1 MWSCGCPVLLW
12 MVVVVCLGKF
22 GQIGVVLTERWVVGV
37 LLRGPGPVG
46 QQSFRYLV
54 DRVGVSMLWR
64 RFFVTDEFAI
74 GVHAESGERRPLQGV
89 AEILESAR
97 RRLKPRPLP
106 PAQSQTAGRREDDQ
120 HDQCESP
127 TTCSGHP

>member
-12 MVVVVCLGKF
+12 MVVVVGLRKF
-22 GQIGVVLTERWVVGV
+22 GEIRVVLAERRVVGV
-37 LLRGPGPVG
+37 LLRGFGTFG
-46 QQSFRYLV
+46 QQSVRYLV
-54 DRVGVSMLWR
+54 DSVAVSMRWR
-64 RFFVTDEFAI
+64 CFFITDEFAI

-106 PAQSQTAGRREDDQ
+106 PAQSQAAARREDHQ

-127 TTCSGHP
+127 TTCS